1 MASTKSSGKSPA
13 RSVCTMVETI
23 RGAIPVCA
31 TAKEYLD
38 KVASQFTGLSKTY
51 AGSLVSEFINTR
63 HDGSVVR
70 AYI

>member
-1 MASTKSSGKSPA
+1 
-13 RSVCTMVETI
+13 MVETA

-38 KVASQFTGLSKTY
+38 KVARRFTGLSKAY
-51 AGSLVSEFINTR
+51 AGSLVSEFINMSY
-63 HDGSVVR
+63 DGSEVR